1 MYSMFLDR
9 KHFFNIFE
17 KIKDFLKR
25 DQRWRRQQWNLFA
38 SASGFLHD
46 RGDMEFNR
54 GYDDD
59 NLSGASTPATQREDV
74 GPELHLTRTGGPR
87 LHVGPEPPLA

>member
-1 MYSMFLDR
+1 MFLDR

-38 SASGFLHD
+38 SASDFLHD

-54 GYDDD
+54 
-59 NLSGASTPATQREDV
+59 
-74 GPELHLTRTGGPR
+74 
-87 LHVGPEPPLA
+87 EPPERGACIKLVIGFINEQQVKRCASLKVNLCS

>member
-1 MYSMFLDR
+1 MFLDR

-38 SASGFLHD
+38 SASGFLHFLEEIWSLTED
-46 RGDMEFNR
+46 RQSAAPASSWLLALSMNNKVIRCTSLKVNLCSCNFN
-54 GYDDD
+54 
-59 NLSGASTPATQREDV
+59 V
-74 GPELHLTRTGGPR
+74 
-87 LHVGPEPPLA
+87 